1 MEIGYNL
8 TLTKFEGRYGRY
20 VQLQRGKRRINI
32 SKTTWTTFIDNLD
45 TIKTLSLQSIRA
57 TDQMEINVVNF
68 KEKAYVSFHDCFVR
82 HDRVFDCYI
91 NLNKQEFDKL
101 LACVSDLSTFL
112 YEDKAMDV
120 NVPDTVLPEKEVKLR
135 QLRDYCNKC
144 HDMTRAIVVNSK
156 GRSRQTMLGAQEFL
170 NLLKSTGLRCHYCGE
185 EPRQGNCH
193 CHRFD
198 CKKCEKDNFCKRCD
212 GVLYYESQ
220 FSKI

>member
-101 LACVSDLSTFL
+101 
-112 YEDKAMDV
+112 
-120 NVPDTVLPEKEVKLR
+120 
-135 QLRDYCNKC
+135 
-144 HDMTRAIVVNSK
+144 
-156 GRSRQTMLGAQEFL
+156 
-170 NLLKSTGLRCHYCGE
+170 
-185 EPRQGNCH
+185 
-193 CHRFD
+193 
-198 CKKCEKDNFCKRCD
+198 
-212 GVLYYESQ
+212 
-220 FSKI
+220 FSMC